1 MRPPIPNLRPRRKE
15 PCMPMIIE
23 PGDRVELKK
32 QHPCGGSTFR
42 VLRSGM
48 DVLLKCEV
56 CGSLIRMTRRD
67 LEKRTRTI
75 LPKETER

>member
-1 MRPPIPNLRPRRKE
+1 
-15 PCMPMIIE
+15 MPMKIE

-56 CGSLIRMTRRD
+56 CGSLI
-67 LEKRTRTI
+67 
-75 LPKETER
+75 

>member
-1 MRPPIPNLRPRRKE
+1 
-15 PCMPMIIE
+15 MPMIIE